1 MCGTQSEYEQRGYER
16 HGHRHG
22 GRGPRGF
29 GRGGFP
35 RREAWVERL
44 QAYQA
49 HLEEELANVKDVI
62 QRLGPIEPDQPTQ
75 I

>member
-1 MCGTQSEYEQRGYER
+1 MCE
-16 HGHRHG
+16 GHHEHH
-22 GRGPRGF
+22 RGPGRRGLRGF

-35 RREAWVERL
+35 KPEAWVERL

-62 QRLGPIEPDQPTQ
+62 QRLGPSEPDQPTQ